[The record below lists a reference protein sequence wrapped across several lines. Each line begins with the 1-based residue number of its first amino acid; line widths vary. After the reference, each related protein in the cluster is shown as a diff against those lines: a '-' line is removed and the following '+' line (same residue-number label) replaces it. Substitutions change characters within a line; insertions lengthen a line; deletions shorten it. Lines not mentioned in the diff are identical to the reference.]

1 MLDPLESGC
10 YPSRWP
16 AKSSVSNPCPPGEA
30 LVKWRLLGLLLG
42 GASLLVAAGASAAPV
57 RAALL
62 PIAVHSADDGSGY
75 LSAGLAEMISAR
87 LEQSGGVS
95 VTLVTGPPVATSEL
109 EKAVEAGRNAGAD
122 FVVFGAFTQF
132 GAGASLDVQ
141 CAAVKADADARPRRI
156 FVQSGTLGEIIP
168 KLDDLAAKIARFMTS
183 GSQLPVPAS
192 DSSELDEIRRRLD
205 ALERAVRSESAKPA
219 EPAKPVAPAHSAAPA
234 PAPVPGAP
242 AAGAT
247 R

>member
-1 MLDPLESGC
+1 MKL
-10 YPSRWP
+10 
-16 AKSSVSNPCPPGEA
+16 
-30 LVKWRLLGLLLG
+30 RLLALLLG
-42 GASLLVAAGASAAPV
+42 AASLHNSTGASAAPV

-62 PIAVHSADDGSGY
+62 PIAVHSADDGSSY

-95 VTLVTGPPVATSEL
+95 VILPQGPAVGTSDL
-109 EKAVEAGRNAGAD
+109 AKAVEAGKTAGAD
-122 FVVFGAFTQF
+122 YVVFGAFTQF

-141 CAAVKADADARPRRI
+141 CAAVNAEGEARPRRI

-168 KLDDLAAKIARFMTS
+168 KLDDLAAKLARFMIS
-183 GSQLPVPAS
+183 GNKEAQAVAAGAPS
-192 DSSELDEIRRRLD
+192 DSTELDDIRRRLD
-205 ALERAVRSESAKPA
+205 ALERAVRYEAAKQPAEAAKP
-219 EPAKPVAPAHSAAPA
+219 PAQAPGGP
-234 PAPVPGAP
+234 P

>member
-1 MLDPLESGC
+1 M
-10 YPSRWP
+10 
-16 AKSSVSNPCPPGEA
+16 
-30 LVKWRLLGLLLG
+30 KWRLLGLMLG
-42 GASLLVAAGASAAPV
+42 GASILVSTGASAAST

-62 PIAVHSADDGSGY
+62 PIAVHSADDGADY

-87 LEQSGGVS
+87 LEQSEGIS
-95 VTLVTGPPVATSEL
+95 VILVPGPAVPRSDL
-109 EKAVEAGRNAGAD
+109 EKAIEAGRAAGAD

-141 CAAVKADADARPRRI
+141 CAAVNAESGARPRRI

-183 GSQLPVPAS
+183 GSREVPATS
-192 DSSELDEIRRRLD
+192 GAAAPDGNELDAIRRRLD
-205 ALERAVRSESAKPA
+205 ALERAIRS
-219 EPAKPVAPAHSAAPA
+219 EPAKPPAAASL
-234 PAPVPGAP
+234 PGAP
-242 AAGAT
+242 AAEPT

>member
-1 MLDPLESGC
+1 
-10 YPSRWP
+10 
-16 AKSSVSNPCPPGEA
+16 
-30 LVKWRLLGLLLG
+30 LLGLVLG
-42 GASLLVAAGASAAPV
+42 GAGLLLASGASAAPV

-62 PIAVHSADDGSGY
+62 PIAVHSSDDGSGY

-95 VTLVTGPPVATSEL
+95 VTLVAGPPVATSEL
-109 EKAVEAGRNAGAD
+109 EKAIEAGRNAGAD

-183 GSQLPVPAS
+183 GNGALPVAAS
-192 DSSELDEIRRRLD
+192 EASELDEIRRRLD
-205 ALERAVRSESAKPA
+205 ALERAVQSGASKPA
-219 EPAKPVAPAHSAAPA
+219 EPPKPAVAPAPSAAPA
-234 PAPVPGAP
+234 VPGAP
-242 AAGAT
+242 AVGEA